1 MTHRSGGASGGPVAA
16 RAAGLTLVEILVV
29 VAIIAV
35 LLSVIGLVG
44 SGIRERGKTDLTRQ
58 YMDIL
63 TTAMDEYRSA
73 FGRWPV
79 PANNPTLTA
88 DSPPAGPDDVPY
100 EPSLNHPSTE
110 EDYYLGGSEAR
121 FVTPP
126 EANPANVPAHT
137 ITSIEGLYVQL
148 RTCRQTDVRTILARL
163 PQKALARRAEHP
175 AGFAVRPG
183 PQIGDLTPFTGEFV
197 DPMQVL
203 DGWGRALRWRYY
215 VYRNNDRP
223 FLWSAGPD
231 GKFARDPNQPEDDPN
246 GRDDIFSDRKD

>member
-44 SGIRERGKTDLTRQ
+44 SGVRERGKVDLTRQ

-63 TTAMDEYRSA
+63 ITAMDEYRSA
-73 FGRWPV
+73 FGQWPE
-79 PANNPTLTA
+79 PPNDPELTA
-88 DSPPAGPDDVPY
+88 DSPPAGLDDRPY
-100 EPSLNHPSTE
+100 EPSNHPTTK
-110 EDYYLGGSEAR
+110 EDYYLGGSEAV

-126 EANPANVPAHT
+126 ETNPVNVDRKT

-183 PQIGDLTPFTGEFV
+183 SGIGSLYTGEFV

-203 DGWGRALRWRYY
+203 DGWGKALRWRHY
-215 VYRNNDRP
+215 VYRNNGRP
-223 FLWSAGPD
+223 FLWSAGPN
-231 GKFARDPNQPEDDPN
+231 GEFAPDPNRPESDPR